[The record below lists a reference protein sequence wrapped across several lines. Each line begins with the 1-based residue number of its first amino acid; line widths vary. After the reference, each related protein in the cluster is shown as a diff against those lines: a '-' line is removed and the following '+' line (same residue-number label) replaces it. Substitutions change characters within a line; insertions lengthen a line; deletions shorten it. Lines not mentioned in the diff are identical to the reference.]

1 MVVKKVNGVRIDDAL
16 ELVLESLLGKE
27 ATESEMYGRGP
38 CKERIAEVLMGLNS
52 IGCLDVRIRTKG
64 QKVPVYTLSEKG
76 IALYCANRLRNE
88 ILASSRETDLNN
100 LLDDEL
106 REPLEKRYAAQPDN
120 DDGMARKHR

>member
-52 IGCLDVRIRTKG
+52 IGCLDVRIRAKG

-76 IALYCANRLRNE
+76 VALYCANRLRNE
-88 ILASSRETDLNN
+88 ILTSQGEIDL
-100 LLDDEL
+100 DEMFCEEFRNTL
-106 REPLEKRYAAQPDN
+106 VKRYTTRPDDN
-120 DDGMARKHR
+120 A